1 MSVKSHDPPT
11 AIHTMDLSGLPQL
24 DAEPAPHEAQRVRSL
39 IRQATIT
46 GTSRGQAMGFLQC
59 NLAILPKTHA
69 DDFWLYCQ
77 RNARACPVLEVT
89 QPGHTEPQRLAPG
102 ADLRTDCARYAVF
115 LNGQRQ
121 ADRTDIVDV
130 WRDDLVTFLIGSG
143 ITFDEAFEQAGIPT
157 HSERWVVT
165 TTLPTEP
172 AGVFGG
178 PMIATMRWLSPAHA
192 RLASEIS
199 ARFPLNHGA
208 PIHMGDPAAIGADL
222 DNPLFGGPV
231 PALPDG
237 KIPVFWACGVT
248 PQAAAETAALPLF
261 IAHAPAHSF
270 ITDVRASRL
279 MTV

>member
-1 MSVKSHDPPT
+1 MRNAVNLAALPP
-11 AIHTMDLSGLPQL
+11 LR
-24 DAEPAPHEAQRVRSL
+24 AEPQPNEGQRVRSL
-39 IRQATIT
+39 IRQAAIT
-46 GTSRGQAMGFLQC
+46 GTSRGLAMGFLQC
-59 NLAILPKTHA
+59 NLAILPQAHA
-69 DDFWLYCQ
+69 NDFWLYCQ

-89 QPGHTEPQRLAPG
+89 RPGYTEPQRLAPG

-115 LNGQRQ
+115 LHGQRQ

-165 TTLPTEP
+165 TTLPTET

-178 PMIATMRWLSPAHA
+178 PLIATMRWLSPAHA
-192 RLASEIS
+192 KLASEIS

-222 DNPLFGGPV
+222 ARPLFGGPV
-231 PALPDG
+231 PKLAEG

-270 ITDVRASRL
+270 ITDVRAAGL
-279 MTV
+279 MTA